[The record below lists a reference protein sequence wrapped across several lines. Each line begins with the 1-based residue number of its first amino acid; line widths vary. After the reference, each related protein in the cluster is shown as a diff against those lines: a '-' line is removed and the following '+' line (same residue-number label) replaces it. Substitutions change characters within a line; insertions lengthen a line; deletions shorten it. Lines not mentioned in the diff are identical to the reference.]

1 MEATLQWGL
10 DCIRFVQSFANPLL
24 TVLMRII
31 TNLGSP
37 IAYMILLPLIY
48 WCVDEKK
55 GVRLGLVILISAWIS
70 ISLKFLLNQPRPF
83 FVGYDPS
90 LGIITER
97 LGGFPSNHAQTSLVL
112 WTIIAS
118 WGKRKWLFG
127 VAALICLLVSFSRI
141 YLGVH
146 FPTDILGGWIL
157 GALILC
163 AYFLLGSRIE
173 ALLGKGG
180 FRAGLIASAVLAFIM
195 ILYRPGEEAL
205 VPGAMTL
212 GIGAGYCLNRRYIGF
227 RSSAFFGQTGDKKE
241 TKYPILLA
249 RFVLGTA
256 CLFLIF
262 AAFGKL
268 IPLTQ
273 HSGNYELVSFLSLA
287 AAALWFSAGA
297 PWLFCKLRL
306 AKAFPFADTPPDGD
320 GHKK

>member
-1 MEATLQWGL
+1 MEAALEWGL
-10 DCIRFVQSFANPLL
+10 GFIRCVQSFASPAL
-24 TVLMRII
+24 TAIMRVI
-31 TNLGSP
+31 TGLG
-37 IAYMILLPLIY
+37 AATACMILLPFIY

-55 GVRLGLVILISAWIS
+55 GLRLGLVVLVSGWIN

-83 FVGYDPS
+83 FEGYDPS
-90 LGIITER
+90 VGMIIEPM
-97 LGGFPSNHAQTSLVL
+97 GGFPSNHAQTSLVL

-127 VAALICLLVSFSRI
+127 AAALICLLVSFSRI

-163 AYFLLGSRIE
+163 AYFLLGGRIE

-180 FRAGLIASAVLAFIM
+180 FRAGMIASAALAFVM
-195 ILYRPGEEAL
+195 ILYRLPGEEEL
-205 VPGAMTL
+205 LPGAMTL

-227 RSSAFFGQTGDKKE
+227 RSSVFWDKRE
-241 TKYPILLA
+241 IKYFILLA
-249 RFVLGTA
+249 RYVLGVA
-256 CLFLIF
+256 CMFLIL
-262 AAFGKL
+262 AAFEKL
-268 IPLTQ
+268 IPLAEY
-273 HSGNYELVSFLSLA
+273 SGNYRLASFIKFA

-306 AKAFPFADTPPDGD
+306 AKAFPSADAPPDGD
-320 GHKK
+320 GHKQ